1 MRRLQRCDGR
11 FSGHAGSVQQ
21 RPPAEGIDRVKT
33 WMEIIQSVA
42 TVLAIAGGLI
52 WFVLQ
57 RSTKP
62 EVKIEQTVTHRSVA
76 GHPDQSL
83 VSVDVRATNVGK
95 VKVDLE
101 PGVMEILQINPILEK
116 DKQKPWPKFQLK
128 RLTLEP
134 GESDQALFRD
144 FIVPA
149 NIQTIQIHS
158 RYAVPG
164 EAGLYWNLLSF
175 ADIGAEPSRKETA
188 SSVH

>member
-1 MRRLQRCDGR
+1 M
-11 FSGHAGSVQQ
+11 QQ
-21 RPPAEGIDRVKT
+21 RSPERIDKVKI
-33 WMEIIQSVA
+33 WMEIIQAVA

-83 VSVDVRATNVGK
+83 ISVDVRATNVGK

-101 PGVMEILQINPILEK
+101 PGVLEILQINPILEK
-116 DKQKPWPKFQLK
+116 DKQTAWPKFQLK

-149 NIQTIQIHS
+149 TVQTIQIHS
-158 RYAVPG
+158 RYTVPG
-164 EAGLYWNLLSF
+164 EPGLYWNLLSF
-175 ADIGAEPSRKETA
+175 ADIGVEPSRNETA